1 MMNLELLCVG
11 SLKERFLREGC
22 GEYIKRLS
30 AYCKLTVKE
39 LPEYRLKTDP
49 SPKEIQ
55 KGLEKE
61 GDAILS
67 QLSGREALIPLC
79 IEGKTLS
86 SPSFSDYLRQLPL
99 HGKSSATFVIGG
111 SYGLDDRIKKKGDL
125 LLSLSPMTFPHQL
138 TRLILLEQ
146 IYRAFSLMSGGK
158 YHK

>member
-86 SPSFSDYLRQLPL
+86 SPAFSDYLRGLPL
-99 HGKSSATFVIGG
+99 QGTSSAVFVIGG
-111 SYGLDDRIKKKGDL
+111 SYGLDERVKKKGDL
-125 LLSLSPMTFPHQL
+125 LLSISPMTFPHQL

-146 IYRAFSLMSGGK
+146 IYRAYSLMGGGK

>member
-1 MMNLELLCVG
+1 MMNLRILCVG
-11 SLKERFLREGC
+11 TLKESFLRDGC
-22 GEYIKRLS
+22 AEYIKRLS
-30 AYCKLTVKE
+30 PYCKLTVSE
-39 LPEYRLKTDP
+39 LPEYRLGNDP

-55 KGLEKE
+55 KGIEKE
-61 GDAILS
+61 GDSILA
-67 QLSGREALIPLC
+67 QMEGNFALIPLC

-99 HGKSSATFVIGG
+99 HGTSSAVFVIGG
-111 SYGLDDRIKKKGDL
+111 SYGLDERVKKKGDL
-125 LLSLSPMTFPHQL
+125 LLSISPMTFPHQL